1 MSSRDMLVVVP
12 PKQTIGVPTGNSSAG
27 RLPGGTSRE
36 WPKSVLDALGA
47 YPDEIPRSEDDNP
60 QRDPIGRRY

>member
-12 PKQTIGVPTGNSSAG
+12 PKQTIGLPTGNLSAV
-27 RLPGGTSRE
+27 RLPGALCGE
-36 WPKSVLDALGA
+36 WPQSFLGALGA